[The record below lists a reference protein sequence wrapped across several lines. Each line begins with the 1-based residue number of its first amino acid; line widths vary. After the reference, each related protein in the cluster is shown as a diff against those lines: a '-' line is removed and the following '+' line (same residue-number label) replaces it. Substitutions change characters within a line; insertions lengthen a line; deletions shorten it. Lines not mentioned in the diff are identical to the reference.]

1 MKNRERTKHAIRIE
15 AVDFRTLKGAFGRSK
30 RALVGR
36 VMIPTQDTPI
46 SSYPDSRIPVTRYP
60 VTRYPGE
67 PISLRG
73 WPFERDWWRDGS
85 GLPAPRRSG

>member
-30 RALVGR
+30 RAMVGR

-60 VTRYPGE
+60 RHK
-67 PISLRG
+67 I
-73 WPFERDWWRDGS
+73 
-85 GLPAPRRSG
+85 PRRADFAEGLAV

>member
-1 MKNRERTKHAIRIE
+1 MKNRERTKHGIRIE
-15 AVDFRTLKGAFGRSK
+15 AVDFRILKGAFGRSK

-60 VTRYPGE
+60 RHK
-67 PISLRG
+67 I
-73 WPFERDWWRDGS
+73 
-85 GLPAPRRSG
+85 PRRADFAEGLAV

>member
-46 SSYPDSRIPVTRYP
+46 SSYPDSRIPPSQDTRIPGYP
-60 VTRYPGE
+60 
-67 PISLRG
+67 
-73 WPFERDWWRDGS
+73 RDRI
-85 GLPAPRRSG
+85 PRRADFAEGLAV

>member
-46 SSYPDSRIPVTRYP
+46 SSYPDSRIPP
-60 VTRYPGE
+60 
-67 PISLRG
+67 
-73 WPFERDWWRDGS
+73 
-85 GLPAPRRSG
+85 

>member
-46 SSYPDSRIPVTRYP
+46 SSHPDSRITPSQDTAVRITP
-60 VTRYPGE
+60 CQK
-67 PISLRG
+67 I
-73 WPFERDWWRDGS
+73 
-85 GLPAPRRSG
+85 PRRADFAEGLAV

>member
-60 VTRYPGE
+60 RHK
-67 PISLRG
+67 I
-73 WPFERDWWRDGS
+73 
-85 GLPAPRRSG
+85 PRRADFAEGLAV